1 MFSYKGKLHGTDTAD
16 TFSKSLR
23 PGDVYDW
30 NVRANG
36 DADLK
41 VAIHAFGP
49 SRSRIVILEKTAINE
64 GPVLSGDFTVPQVT
78 DSQRNPMEL
87 TDFEFRFSR
96 SLGSRE
102 VGYVFECQK
111 RG

>member
-1 MFSYKGKLHGTDTAD
+1 MFHYKGKLHGTDTAD
-16 TFSKSLR
+16 TFSRSLV
-23 PGDVYDW
+23 PGTVYDW

-41 VAIHAFGP
+41 VAIHCFGP
-49 SRSRIVILEKTAINE
+49 SRSRMVILEKTALPE
-64 GPVLSGDFTVPQVT
+64 GPTLSGDFTVPQVT
-78 DSQRNPMEL
+78 DSNRNPMEL

-96 SLGSRE
+96 TLGSRE

>member
-36 DADLK
+36 DAELK
-41 VAIHAFGP
+41 VAVHAFGP
-49 SRSRIVILEKTAINE
+49 SRSRIVIIEKTAINDDQA
-64 GPVLSGDFTVPQVT
+64 LSGQFTVPQVT
-78 DSQRNPMEL
+78 DSQHHPMEL

-111 RG
+111 LG